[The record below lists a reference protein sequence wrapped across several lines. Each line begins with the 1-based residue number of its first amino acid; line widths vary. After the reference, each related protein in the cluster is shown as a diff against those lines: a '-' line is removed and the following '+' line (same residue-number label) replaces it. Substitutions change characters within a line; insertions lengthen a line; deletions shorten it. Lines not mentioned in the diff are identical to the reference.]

1 MNSPGPASRIAIR
14 ALTREFGATRAVD
27 RLELDIGAGEIFG
40 LVGRNGAGK
49 TTTVKMLTTLLPPS
63 SGTAL
68 IGGYDIRT
76 QAPQVR
82 RIIGYV
88 PQALSADGEL
98 TGYENLLVFARLFD
112 IPRAERRRRI
122 AEALAFMELTEAAD
136 RLVRGY
142 SGGMIRRLEIAQ
154 STLHRPEVLFLDEPT
169 VGLDPLARH
178 AVWRHVARL
187 NAEYGTT
194 VVLTTHYMDEAEA
207 LCRRIAVMH
216 KGALVAVDTP
226 QSLKARLGPDASL
239 DDVFAHFTGGSPEG
253 DGRYADISSTRSTA
267 GRLG

>member
-1 MNSPGPASRIAIR
+1 MNSPDPSSRIAVR
-14 ALTREFGATRAVD
+14 ALTREFGAARAVD
-27 RLELDIGAGEIFG
+27 RLDLDIGAGEIFG
-40 LVGRNGAGK
+40 IVGRNGAGK
-49 TTTVKMLTTLLPPS
+49 TTTVKMLTTLLPPT

-68 IGGYDIRT
+68 VGGYDIRT

-112 IPRAERRRRI
+112 IPRAERHRRI

-136 RLVRGY
+136 RLVRSY

-154 STLHRPEVLFLDEPT
+154 STLHRPQVLFLDEPT

-178 AVWRHVARL
+178 AVWGHVAKL

-216 KGALVAVDTP
+216 KGALVAADTP
-226 QSLKARLGPDASL
+226 QALKARLGPDASL

-253 DGRYADISSTRSTA
+253 DGRYADIATIRTTA